1 VFYGHIHQENH
12 HMTGAI
18 AHHAALGLMYPLP
31 APGSVPKK
39 APLPWDAAHPF
50 RGLGI
55 REVEA
60 SPGAD
65 LAIVDQA
72 LKA

>member
-1 VFYGHIHQENH
+1 
-12 HMTGAI
+12 MTGHI
-18 AHHAALGLMYPLP
+18 AHHSAKSLIFALP

-60 SPGAD
+60 RPGSSLD
-65 LAIVDQA
+65 IVDQA